1 MWFLFGRKSKVRPLK
16 DGRRE
21 RRKCPDC
28 DADTTFVE
36 VKVEKKYT
44 AYVVVDLFNTES
56 TAFACSECQEVMD
69 FDRTLEPDLSP
80 REKAK
85 LAKAEAKLEAQRAKA
100 QAEAEAERKR
110 QREAQA
116 KRRQEEARAQE
127 DALDDELTAMKAR
140 LGLD

>member
-1 MWFLFGRKSKVRPLK
+1 MFFFGRKSKSRPLK

-36 VKVEKKYT
+36 VKVEKSYT

-56 TAFACSECQEVMD
+56 TAFCCSECLEVMD
-69 FDRTLEPDLSP
+69 FERTLEPNLSP

-85 LAKAEAKLEAQRAKA
+85 LAKAEAKAEAARVKA
-100 QAEAEAERKR
+100 QAKAEAEQKQ
-110 QREAQA
+110 QREARA
-116 KRRQEEARAQE
+116 KRQKDDARAQE
-127 DALDDELTAMKAR
+127 HALDDELTEMKAR

>member
-1 MWFLFGRKSKVRPLK
+1 MWFHFGRSSKIRPLE

-85 LAKAEAKLEAQRAKA
+85 LAKAQAKQEAQRAKA
-100 QAEAEAERKR
+100 QAKAEAEQKKR
-110 QREAQA
+110 REAQA

-127 DALDDELTAMKAR
+127 NALDDELTAMKAR

>member
-36 VKVEKKYT
+36 VNVEKKYT

>member
-1 MWFLFGRKSKVRPLK
+1 MWFFFGRKSKVRPAK

-21 RRKCPDC
+21 RRTCPEC

-36 VKVEKKYT
+36 VTVEKTYT
-44 AYVVVDLFNTES
+44 AYAVVDLFDTKS

-69 FDRTLEPDLSP
+69 FDRTLEPQLSP

-85 LAKAEAKLEAQRAKA
+85 LAKAEAKAEAERAKA
-100 QAEAEAERKR
+100 QAKADAEQKR
-110 QREAQA
+110 QRAARA
-116 KRRQEEARAQE
+116 KRQKDEARAQE
-127 DALDDELTAMKAR
+127 NALDDELTAMKAR